1 MNYNENISD
10 LIDRY
15 NSGELNESER
25 ADFLARLQTD
35 PELRVQV
42 SIDRTV
48 TKMLEKKELLKFME
62 KISKIRGEDYLRHNR
77 TNRVLMAASILLLLS
92 IGLFTLFF
100 YEWGY
105 KDNQNNR
112 GFTWKRDARPV
123 NLNLSLLDQ
132 ADRYQRF
139 TPAPRGIMHR
149 NTLLANAFQPLVEY
163 ELLVGSATRSE
174 SFQLLSPKTRISMPK
189 NSVVSFQWKTAT
201 EWLPITLEV
210 IDNQGISV
218 RGPVPVQ
225 GGCYQLT
232 TDDLGTGLFYWRITS
247 DEGLILMGNL
257 ILY

>member
-1 MNYNENISD
+1 MNYNENIEE

-25 ADFLARLQTD
+25 VHFLERLQTD

-42 SIDRTV
+42 SIDRAI

-62 KISKIRGEDYLRHNR
+62 KISKIRGEDYLDHKRP
-77 TNRVLMAASILLLLS
+77 NRVLMAASILLLIS
-92 IGLFTLFF
+92 FGLFSLFI
-100 YEWGY
+100 Y
-105 KDNQNNR
+105 KWKLKSSQNDWNL
-112 GFTWKRDARPV
+112 TWKPDARPV
-123 NLNLSLLDQ
+123 NLNLTLLDQ
-132 ADRYQRF
+132 AEIYQRF
-139 TPAPRGIMHR
+139 TPAPHGIMHR
-149 NTLLANAFQPLVEY
+149 SSFLANAFQPLVEY

-189 NSVVSFQWKTAT
+189 NSVISFQWKTAT
-201 EWLPITLEV
+201 EWLLVTLEV
-210 IDNQGISV
+210 IDNQGVSV

-225 GGCYQLT
+225 GGRYQLT
-232 TDDLGTGLFYWRITS
+232 TDDLGPGLFYWRIMS